1 MAKAEWGSKRE
12 CPSCG
17 TRYYDLGK
25 EPPVC
30 PRCGTEFTVA
40 TQKAGYQAPP
50 PPVEKPEKATKPKP
64 EPRAADAEEGDEP
77 AVGGAEETEEFD
89 EDDDDFVEEDEPED
103 EVFEPEPEEK

>member
-1 MAKAEWGSKRE
+1 MAKAELGTKRE

-50 PPVEKPEKATKPKP
+50 PPVERAKPKP
-64 EPRAADAEEGDEP
+64 APAAAEAEEGEEVPLDNEE
-77 AVGGAEETEEFD
+77 AEEIGRAH
-89 EDDDDFVEEDEPED
+89 V
-103 EVFEPEPEEK
+103 